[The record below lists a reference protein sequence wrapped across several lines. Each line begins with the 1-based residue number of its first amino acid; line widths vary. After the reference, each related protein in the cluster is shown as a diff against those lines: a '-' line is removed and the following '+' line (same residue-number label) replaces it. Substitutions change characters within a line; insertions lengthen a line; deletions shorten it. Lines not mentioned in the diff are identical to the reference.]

1 MVDNYERKNILKKKS
16 IGCRMKIV
24 AIVPMKLN
32 NKRLPQKTRKLLPM
46 ENHCVIIYFQHF

>member
-1 MVDNYERKNILKKKS
+1 
-16 IGCRMKIV
+16 MKIV